1 LLGLFFLD
9 VFKAGVCF
17 FWRKCVPDKRYLMQ
31 FKAATGFKVVLEFSG
46 EEELNQNIERVKEAD
61 LTWERLQGF
70 NLNFD
75 QADLFMDMRSP
86 ECIEQFDLEDW
97 L

>member
-1 LLGLFFLD
+1 M
-9 VFKAGVCF
+9 A
-17 FWRKCVPDKRYLMQ
+17 DKRYLLQ
-31 FKAATGFKVVLEFSG
+31 FKAATGFKVVLEFGG

-61 LTWERLQGF
+61 LTWERLSDF

-86 ECIEQFDLEDW
+86 ECIAQFDLEDW

>member
-1 LLGLFFLD
+1 M
-9 VFKAGVCF
+9 AG
-17 FWRKCVPDKRYLMQ
+17 KRYLLQ
-31 FKAATGFKVVLEFSG
+31 FKAATGFKVVLEFGG

-61 LTWERLQGF
+61 LTWERLSDF

-86 ECIEQFDLEDW
+86 ECIAQFDLEDW

>member
-1 LLGLFFLD
+1 MS
-9 VFKAGVCF
+9 
-17 FWRKCVPDKRYLMQ
+17 DKRYLLQ
-31 FKAATGFKVVLEFSG
+31 FKAATGFKVVLEFGG
-46 EEELNQNIERVKEAD
+46 EEELSQNIERVKEAE
-61 LTWERLQGF
+61 LIWERLPGF

-86 ECIEQFDLEDW
+86 ECIAQFDLEDW

>member
-1 LLGLFFLD
+1 M
-9 VFKAGVCF
+9 A
-17 FWRKCVPDKRYLMQ
+17 DKRYLLQ
-31 FKAATGFKVVLEFSG
+31 FKAATTVKVVLEFGG
-46 EEELNQNIERVKEAD
+46 EKELNQNIERVKEAN
-61 LTWERLQGF
+61 LTWEKLLDF

-75 QADLFMDMRSP
+75 QADLFMDMRSS

>member
-1 LLGLFFLD
+1 MSE
-9 VFKAGVCF
+9 
-17 FWRKCVPDKRYLMQ
+17 KRYLLQ
-31 FKAATGFKVVLEFSG
+31 FLAATGFKVVLEFGG
-46 EEELNQNIERVKEAD
+46 EKTLSENVERVKEAG
-61 LTWERLQGF
+61 LVWERLSDF

-86 ECIEQFDLEDW
+86 ECIAQFDLEDW

>member
-1 LLGLFFLD
+1 MSEKKYLLQFL
-9 VFKAGVCF
+9 
-17 FWRKCVPDKRYLMQ
+17 
-31 FKAATGFKVVLEFSG
+31 AATGFKVVLEFGG
-46 EEELNQNIERVKEAD
+46 EKILSENIERVKEAG
-61 LTWERLQGF
+61 LVWERLSDF

-86 ECIEQFDLEDW
+86 ECIAQFDLEDW

>member
-1 LLGLFFLD
+1 M
-9 VFKAGVCF
+9 
-17 FWRKCVPDKRYLMQ
+17 PEKRYLLQ
-31 FKAATGFKVVLEFSG
+31 FLAATGFKVVLEFGG
-46 EEELNQNIERVKEAD
+46 EKILSENIERVKEAG
-61 LTWERLQGF
+61 LVWERLSDF

-86 ECIEQFDLEDW
+86 ECIAQFDLEDW

>member
-1 LLGLFFLD
+1 
-9 VFKAGVCF
+9 VA
-17 FWRKCVPDKRYLMQ
+17 DKRYLLQ
-31 FKAATGFKVVLEFSG
+31 FKAATGFKVVLEFGG
-46 EEELNQNIERVKEAD
+46 EEELNRNLERVKEAG
-61 LTWERLQGF
+61 LTWERLSSF

-75 QADLFMDMRSP
+75 LADLFMDMRSP